1 MVAAFGGVLHPH
13 FMRRPRPPQRDFVKG
28 AKKFRVKKMA
38 SMDASSESSEQIAV
52 VDKVSIPANLQPFFG
67 TNKVLWRSFEALRN
81 STQSLGKALSD
92 TTTAMK
98 QVKKMIRSLLK
109 TVHDSGG
116 ITDAFR
122 HNLLLFVL
130 SDVNQI
136 PISSFDGG
144 HRSTQKLSKIPN
156 HVKYYNMIRDESIT
170 LKGGKLLTQKGSKVD
185 KASLDEASL
194 ETIEFMAVDEEG

>member
-13 FMRRPRPPQRDFVKG
+13 FLRGPRPPQRDFVKG

-38 SMDASSESSEQIAV
+38 SMDVSSGSSEQIAV
-52 VDKVSIPANLQPFFG
+52 VDKASVPANLQLFFG
-67 TNKVLWRSFEALRN
+67 GNEVLWKSFEALRN
-81 STQSLGKALSD
+81 STQSLAKAMID
-92 TTTAMK
+92 TKTAMK
-98 QVKKMIRSLLK
+98 QVKKMISSLLK
-109 TVHDSGG
+109 TVHDSSG
-116 ITDAFR
+116 ITEAFR

-130 SDVNQI
+130 SEVNQI

-144 HRSTQKLSKIPN
+144 RRATQTLSKTPN
-156 HVKYYNMIRDESIT
+156 YVKYYNMIREESLLIT
-170 LKGGKLLTQKGSKVD
+170 RGKLLTQKGSKVD